1 MGHNKVMCVFNSTIF
16 TNATIMDSETIKCDS
31 PAFLDKFGHSLI
43 RTGSEFYNV
52 EVTIDG
58 GHQIEGPYQKFMYY
72 RDPDILV
79 ISPPRGPISGGTK
92 VRVDGKG
99 FNQEGACNK
108 TVRFATMETKPINET
123 EDTRLFITAPGTPM
137 VKHPDQ
143 VVVSVALNGQQ
154 FAHDKILHIRD
165 DENTYE
171 YYEDPIISNFGPKR
185 GPNIGGTPIR
195 VNGLG
200 FTPLKDKNG
209 DVDKERNK
217 MWVRFV
223 DPDNNDSE
231 IAPAS
236 QVKPEELA
244 DDHFLWRTPPSAGH
258 EKALMQISLNG

>member
-1 MGHNKVMCVFNSTIF
+1 MYSPPVQFLYYDKPVIYSIGPICGPDYGYTQITVYGKNFLDMGHNKVMCVFNTTIF

-31 PAFLDKFGHSLI
+31 PAFLDKFGYSMI

-52 EVTIDG
+52 EITIDG

-123 EDTRLFITAPGTPM
+123 EDTKLFITAPGAPM

-143 VVVSVALNGQQ
+143 VVVSVALNGQ
-154 FAHDKILHIRD
+154 
-165 DENTYE
+165 
-171 YYEDPIISNFGPKR
+171 
-185 GPNIGGTPIR
+185 
-195 VNGLG
+195 
-200 FTPLKDKNG
+200 
-209 DVDKERNK
+209 
-217 MWVRFV
+217 
-223 DPDNNDSE
+223 
-231 IAPAS
+231 
-236 QVKPEELA
+236 
-244 DDHFLWRTPPSAGH
+244 
-258 EKALMQISLNG
+258 